1 MNLSPHFTLAEF
13 TASQTAARR
22 GIVNTPPPE
31 VLARLKVTAAGME
44 KVRAVLGKPVTV
56 SSAYRSPALNKAVGG
71 AKNSAH
77 VEGWAVDFNCHA
89 YGTPLEVARK
99 IQSAGIAY
107 DQIIYEFGPRG
118 WVHISFD
125 PRMRGQELTV
135 TSHGTTGGLNE

>member
-22 GIVNTPPPE
+22 GIANNPPPD
-31 VLARLKVTAAGME
+31 VLERLKITAAGME

-89 YGTPLEVARK
+89 FGSPLEVARK
-99 IQSAGIAY
+99 IQAAGIAY
-107 DQIIYEFGPRG
+107 DQIIHEFGS

-135 TSHGTTGGLNE
+135 GPNGTTAGLSAL

>member
-1 MNLSPHFTLAEF
+1 MKLSEHFTLAEF

-22 GIVNTPPPE
+22 GIDNTPPPAI
-31 VLARLKVTAAGME
+31 LDRLKITAAGME
-44 KVRAVLGKPVTV
+44 KVRAVLGKPITV

-89 YGTPLEVARK
+89 FGTPLEVARK
-99 IQSAGIAY
+99 IQTSGIAY
-107 DQIIYEFGPRG
+107 DQIIHEFGS

-125 PRMRGQELTV
+125 RRMRGQELTV
-135 TSHGTTGGLNE
+135 TSHGTTGGLN